1 LLDLHDAGFAIVMA
15 LLVVMIVL
23 VMMMVILMVMAVP
36 MIVIMYV
43 RVMVVMVALRLPSV
57 AGLDARLVFSAS
69 ANPAHQSTSSSLIR
83 SSSLPPVTTP
93 SSAPR

>member
-1 LLDLHDAGFAIVMA
+1 MA

-36 MIVIMYV
+36 MIVIMIMYV

-83 SSSLPPVTTP
+83 SSSPPATCT
-93 SSAPR
+93 

>member
-1 LLDLHDAGFAIVMA
+1 MA
-15 LLVVMIVL
+15 VLVVMI
-23 VMMMVILMVMAVP
+23 MMTVVIIIVMVMAAP
-36 MIVIMYV
+36 MIAIMSM

-83 SSSLPPVTTP
+83 SSSPPVTCT
-93 SSAPR
+93 

>member
-1 LLDLHDAGFAIVMA
+1 MA
-15 LLVVMIVL
+15 LLVVMIVA
-23 VMMMVILMVMAVP
+23 VMMMVVVMVMLMVMVMAAP
-36 MIVIMYV
+36 MIVIMRV

-83 SSSLPPVTTP
+83 SSSPPVTCT
-93 SSAPR
+93 

>member
-1 LLDLHDAGFAIVMA
+1 MA
-15 LLVVMIVL
+15 VIVVMIVAVMVV
-23 VMMMVILMVMAVP
+23 VMMVVIPMVMVMAAP
-36 MIVIMYV
+36 MIVIM
-43 RVMVVMVALRLPSV
+43 RIMVVMVALRLPSV

-69 ANPAHQSTSSSLIR
+69 ANPAHQSTSSCLIR

>member
-1 LLDLHDAGFAIVMA
+1 MA
-15 LLVVMIVL
+15 LLVVMIVA
-23 VMMMVILMVMAVP
+23 VMMVMMVILMVMAVP

-83 SSSLPPVTTP
+83 SSSPPATCT
-93 SSAPR
+93 

>member
-1 LLDLHDAGFAIVMA
+1 
-15 LLVVMIVL
+15 
-23 VMMMVILMVMAVP
+23 MVILMVMVMAAL
-36 MIVIMYV
+36 MIVIMRV
-43 RVMVVMVALRLPSV
+43 RVMMVMVALRLPSV

>member
-1 LLDLHDAGFAIVMA
+1 MA
-15 LLVVMIVL
+15 LLVVMIVA
-23 VMMMVILMVMAVP
+23 VMMMVVILMVMVMAVP
-36 MIVIMYV
+36 MIVIMRV

-83 SSSLPPVTTP
+83 SSSPPVTCT
-93 SSAPR
+93 